1 MADKNIFIIAGEAS
15 GDLLGAELMQELKTV
30 SSDMI
35 HFSGVGG
42 PQMTGQGLQSLFPMT
57 DLSIMGLA
65 EVLKHLPKLIRRF
78 NQTVAAILAQNPQIL
93 ITIDAPDF
101 GLRVARKIKK
111 LRPEI
116 KLVHYVAPTVWAW
129 RPGRAKKIAQYL
141 DGLLCLFPFEPPYFE
156 PYGLRAKFV
165 GHPIAKTIPE
175 FTDEQK
181 QQFCISHGLDKNKP
195 ILCILP
201 GSRVREVESLA
212 PALLETVQRL
222 KQNLPELQ
230 IIIPT
235 MPHLVNRLST
245 FAAIAKIFVPKD
257 NDEKYLAFASSTA
270 SVHASG
276 TVALELALCTTPMVT
291 IYKMS
296 ALSAWIGKRLI
307 KTPYANLVNILLRHP
322 VVPELIQEKVTADQ
336 IVPVIQALL
345 TNETIRNLQR
355 DQLKSIRQ
363 QLMEQELNAAA
374 QFVKSF
380 LQ

>member
-1 MADKNIFIIAGEAS
+1 MAAKRIFLIAGEAS

-30 SSDMI
+30 STDPI
-35 HFSGVGG
+35 EFAGIGG
-42 PQMTGQGLQSLFPMT
+42 TQMFGQGLSSLFPMT

-65 EVLKHLPKLIRRF
+65 EVLKHLPKLIGRF
-78 NQTVAAILAQNPQIL
+78 NQTIAAILAQNPDVL
-93 ITIDAPDF
+93 VTIDAPDF
-101 GLRVARKIKK
+101 CLRVAKKIKK

-156 PYGLRAKFV
+156 VHSLRAKFV

-181 QQFCISHGLDKNKP
+181 QEFYKAHGLDKNKS

-201 GSRVREVESLA
+201 GSRIREVETLG
-212 PALLETVQRL
+212 PILLETIQRL
-222 KQNLPELQ
+222 KKSLPELQ

-235 MPHLVNRLST
+235 LSYLVPHLSAFEKEAN
-245 FAAIAKIFVPKD
+245 IFVPKD
-257 NDEKYLAFASSTA
+257 NMEKYLAFANATA
-270 SVHASG
+270 SIHASG
-276 TVALELALCTTPMVT
+276 TVALELALCGTPMVT
-291 IYKMS
+291 IYKMN
-296 ALSAWIGKRLI
+296 ALSAWIGKRVI

-322 VVPELIQEKVTADQ
+322 VVPELIQEKATADH

-355 DQLKSIRQ
+355 DQLNAILQ
-363 QLMEQELNAAA
+363 QLTEQESNATAH
-374 QFVKSF
+374 FVQSF
-380 LQ
+380 I